1 MKSGYRKIVVFMKPS
16 LERKKTLILLLRRNL
31 PLWDQCDNVE
41 LKECPIIY
49 TTAYPY
55 NEA

>member
-1 MKSGYRKIVVFMKPS
+1 MKSGYRKIVVFLKPS

-31 PLWDQCDNVE
+31 PVWDQCDNVE